1 MRGKYPAN
9 IYQEE
14 RLLSQNKSSQNQLSQ
29 TKYTRE
35 TSAVPLGKGII
46 LLETLTPVL
55 SDKER
60 EKRKR
65 EIESR
70 LFDVFK
76 KYA

>member
-1 MRGKYPAN
+1 M
-9 IYQEE
+9 
-14 RLLSQNKSSQNQLSQ
+14 SQNKSAQTQLSP
-29 TKYTRE
+29 TKYTSE

>member
-1 MRGKYPAN
+1 M
-9 IYQEE
+9 
-14 RLLSQNKSSQNQLSQ
+14 SQNKSSQTQSSQPKPTRLELSH
-29 TKYTRE
+29 TKYTSE

-46 LLETLTPVL
+46 TLETLTPVL
-55 SDKER
+55 SEKER

>member
-1 MRGKYPAN
+1 M
-9 IYQEE
+9 
-14 RLLSQNKSSQNQLSQ
+14 SQNKSSQTQLSHA
-29 TKYTRE
+29 KYTRE
-35 TSAVPLGKGII
+35 TSAVPFGKGVI
-46 LLETLTPVL
+46 LLENLTPVL

-65 EIESR
+65 EIETR